1 MTPQHLVA
9 GLLAA
14 VGVAA
19 LGVGISFE
27 RRMHRHRQPGVS
39 YRRATFRRD
48 GGWRRSDLFTP
59 VGLQLQRKA
68 SLWGMTGT
76 LLLVASVAAWVT
88 LGSR

>member
-1 MTPQHLVA
+1 MTPQYLVA

-19 LGVGISFE
+19 LGVAVGFE

-39 YRRATFRRD
+39 YRLATFRRD